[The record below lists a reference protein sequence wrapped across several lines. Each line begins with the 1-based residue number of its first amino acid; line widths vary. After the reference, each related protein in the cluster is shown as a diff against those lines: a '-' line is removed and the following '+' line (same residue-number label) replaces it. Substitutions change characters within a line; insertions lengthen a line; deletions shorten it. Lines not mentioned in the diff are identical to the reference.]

1 MTVLG
6 LNKGRG
12 WFLTFSEAPLILILR
27 FERLAPTHTI
37 EVRVTSSLSRMLYAE
52 DVGGPGQAPAI
63 MYPDDKTVEVQKC
76 CKVRRF

>member
-12 WFLTFSEAPLILILR
+12 WFFTFSEAPLILILW
-27 FERLAPTHTI
+27 FERLAPTHII
-37 EVRVTSSLSRMLYAE
+37 EVRVTSSLSRMLYA
-52 DVGGPGQAPAI
+52 VGGPGQAPAI